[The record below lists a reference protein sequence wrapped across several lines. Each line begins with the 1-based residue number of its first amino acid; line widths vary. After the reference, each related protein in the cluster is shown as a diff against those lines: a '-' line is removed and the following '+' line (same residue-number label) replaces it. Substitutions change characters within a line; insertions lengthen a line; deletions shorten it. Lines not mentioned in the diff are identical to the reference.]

1 MVSASKKIVDKI
13 IGDSSLAPAPA
24 TVSYT
29 TEQHADLFSAPE
41 AESKAPSAEP
51 RAYGTMPS
59 SVSYTDKWR
68 RVRPYR
74 GVREQRPD
82 GPFANLVCPNG
93 ALHCIRVEP
102 GDAVIIVR
110 RDGEFVDMVVKG
122 ATDKASALQAAAR
135 KFLKLIERV
144 R

>member
-1 MVSASKKIVDKI
+1 MVSASKKIVDKLV
-13 IGDSSLAPAPA
+13 GDSSVVAKPTP
-24 TVSYT
+24 TSRHV
-29 TEQHADLFSAPE
+29 EQQPDLFTAAPDKATKDAPE
-41 AESKAPSAEP
+41 P
-51 RAYGTMPS
+51 RSYGTYPQ
-59 SVSYTDKWR
+59 SVTYADKWR

-82 GPFANLVCPNG
+82 GPYANLVCPNG

-122 ATDKASALQAAAR
+122 ATDKGSALQAAAR

>member
-1 MVSASKKIVDKI
+1 MVSASKKIVAQLV
-13 IGDSSLAPAPA
+13 GDTSVVANGHDAKHSDSQ
-24 TVSYT
+24 T
-29 TEQHADLFSAPE
+29 DLFSGAVEPQE
-41 AESKAPSAEP
+41 TKSEP
-51 RAYGTMPS
+51 RSYGTLPQT
-59 SVSYTDKWR
+59 VTYTDKWR

-82 GPFANLVCPNG
+82 GLYANLVCPNG
-93 ALHCIRVEP
+93 ALHCIRVEA